1 MGNEN
6 SSKSSELSNNSVAI
20 NDLNN
25 SNNHKDNSK
34 LNSSEEIHALD
45 NLTDF
50 ESINGSNQSDNIRYN
65 LFWIDEN
72 ANNPYGICRDYRI

>member
-6 SSKSSELSNNSVAI
+6 SPKPSELSSNSVVI

-34 LNSSEEIHALD
+34 LNSSKEIHALD

-50 ESINGSNQSDNIRYN
+50 ESLNDTNQSDNIRYRVKYN
-65 LFWIDEN
+65 
-72 ANNPYGICRDYRI
+72 